1 MKRVSLTLL
10 SKRNKVMIFNKN
22 TYLILTQQKC
32 APYFENK
39 TSANWALPLNI
50 RLVLP
55 TKFSKI
61 VPLESAVLAYF
72 FLKLWCYIC
81 TKYTLKIGAN
91 VVL

>member
-1 MKRVSLTLL
+1 
-10 SKRNKVMIFNKN
+10 MIFNKN

-39 TSANWALPLNI
+39 TSANWALNMG
-50 RLVLP
+50 LVLP

-72 FLKLWCYIC
+72 FL
-81 TKYTLKIGAN
+81 
-91 VVL
+91 